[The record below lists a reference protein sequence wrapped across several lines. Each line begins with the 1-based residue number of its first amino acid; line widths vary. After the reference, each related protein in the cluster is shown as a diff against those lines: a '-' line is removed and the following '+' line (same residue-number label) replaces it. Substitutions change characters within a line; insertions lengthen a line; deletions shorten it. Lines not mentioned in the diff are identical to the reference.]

1 MALPALRP
9 RPTLTEWDPFAE
21 FERTAD
27 RLTRLLDRTFD
38 NGWMTPWFDGEAF
51 RPAADLEET
60 DDAYIIEVEL
70 PGVAKSDIDVDVTGR
85 RVRITGERKER
96 ERTGVLRRR
105 TRVTGRF
112 AHEIVVPGDIE
123 VEAVTAKLAD
133 GVLTVTAP
141 KAEADRGRHQVIV
154 Q

>member
-1 MALPALRP
+1 MLPAVRSRSPLV
-9 RPTLTEWDPFAE
+9 EWDPFAE
-21 FERTAD
+21 LERTAD
-27 RLTRLLDRTFD
+27 RLTRLIDQTFND
-38 NGWMTPWFDGEAF
+38 GWATAWFDGMAF

-96 ERTGVLRRR
+96 ERKGVLRRR
-105 TRVTGRF
+105 TRITGRF
-112 AHEIVVPGDIE
+112 EHEIVLPGDID

-141 KAEADRGRHQVIV
+141 KAEAERGAHRVTV